1 LILYDDRYCFVC
13 GERNP
18 HGLKMDFS
26 FDGRV
31 VRAEFVP
38 DKRYQ
43 GYMDIL
49 HGGIISTLLD
59 EAMVRLAIE
68 MGKPSVTA
76 RLDVRFKKAV
86 QVGERLQIEAGILS
100 EKKKIIYTY
109 ARAVSNGEE
118 VAYAEAKLIR
128 NVSEIKRVG

>member
-13 GERNP
+13 GEKNP
-18 HGLKMDFS
+18 HGLKIDFS
-26 FDGRV
+26 FDGKV

-68 MGKPSVTA
+68 MGKPAVTA
-76 RLDVRFKKAV
+76 KLDVRFKKAV
-86 QVGERLQIEAGILS
+86 KVGDRLEIEAGLIS
-100 EKKKIIYTY
+100 EKKRILHTY
-109 ARAVSNGEE
+109 ARAVSDGEE

-128 NVSEIKRVG
+128 NVSEIKRIG